1 MGIISWIVLG
11 ALAGWVASIIMK
23 NNPRMGAFANIAVG
37 IIGAFIGG
45 LIMNLIGANADVS
58 GFTLESFLVA
68 LLGSVILLAIIN
80 LVRKGSVTDK

>member
-23 NNPRMGAFANIAVG
+23 NNQRMGAFANIAVG

-45 LIMNLIGANADVS
+45 FIMNLIGANADVT

-80 LVRKGSVTDK
+80 LIRKGSVTDK